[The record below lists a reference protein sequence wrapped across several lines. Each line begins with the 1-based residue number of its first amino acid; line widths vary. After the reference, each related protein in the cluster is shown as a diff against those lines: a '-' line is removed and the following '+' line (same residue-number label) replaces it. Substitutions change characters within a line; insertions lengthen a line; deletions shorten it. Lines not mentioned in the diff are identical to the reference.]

1 MNFTDKRSLIL
12 SLIEKIMYSQ
22 ELLIYTITTDATK
35 LQQFVSEKYW
45 IVMSSNGLVINDKET
60 RYLAE
65 NDVKTI
71 VSMGGPAIIKDSLRV
86 NFAYKIFNN

>member
-1 MNFTDKRSLIL
+1 
-12 SLIEKIMYSQ
+12 MYSQ

-65 NDVKTI
+65 NDVSQYDVISLVLSAQILKTT
-71 VSMGGPAIIKDSLRV
+71 L
-86 NFAYKIFNN
+86 